1 MTLCRPVPL
10 LFSREEIAAG
20 LFTTHVRWLDALL
33 DPPAAQRHRQRLVL
47 GFTGFNG
54 AALYEHPRV
63 RQWMADL
70 DAHWPYWFFFLDPST
85 SRSLWAL
92 MLLLCPLERNGLEVE
107 IDSAA
112 YRHFLDRHFA
122 AMDAVC
128 ALVGDDE
135 LTRQHMKEAVRHALL

>member
-10 LFSREEIAAG
+10 LFAREEIAAG

-54 AALYEHPRV
+54 AVLYEHPRV

-70 DAHWPYWFFFLDPST
+70 DAHWPYWFFFVDPHSA
-85 SRSLWAL
+85 SLWLL
-92 MLLLCPLERNGLEVE
+92 MLLLCPLDRTPHELEV
-107 IDSAA
+107 DDVA
-112 YRHFLDRHFA
+112 YRQFFESHLA
-122 AMDAVC
+122 AMDALCGV
-128 ALVGDDE
+128 LGDAPS
-135 LTRQHMKEAVRHALL
+135 TRAAMKEAVRHALL